1 MKKILLVIPALNAGG
16 AERVMATLANEWCN
30 QYEIDILMFQSTDS
44 LYTLNHKIKLL
55 KMGLTLPNNRFLRLF
70 LVPIIEIKRYRF
82 LRKTIKKEK
91 YCFVM
96 SFTNVANYLV
106 CLLPKRIS
114 DSLYIISERADP
126 KKYSFIIRMLI
137 DVLYRRSDL
146 LICQNEASRDYYAK
160 LKFKNKLTVLP
171 NPVNF
176 DDIPDAKPS
185 KKERAIST
193 VGRLTPQK
201 NHRLLI
207 EAFDE
212 IFEDYPEYKLKIYGA
227 GPLESELKKYSQS
240 LRSRENI
247 EFLGVKK
254 KVMFDVSKTEI
265 FVLSS
270 DYEGFPN
277 VLIEAMASYMPV
289 VSSDFSTGVARELI
303 DNGRNGYIFQVG
315 DKAELIEALRS
326 ILNDRKRYVEIGI
339 SNRKIA
345 AKYRSDIVA
354 NMWLEEIKGLRC
366 TKRKGG
372 IDES

>member
-1 MKKILLVIPALNAGG
+1 M
-16 AERVMATLANEWCN
+16 
-30 QYEIDILMFQSTDS
+30 
-44 LYTLNHKIKLL
+44 
-55 KMGLTLPNNRFLRLF
+55 
-70 LVPIIEIKRYRF
+70 
-82 LRKTIKKEK
+82 
-91 YCFVM
+91 
-96 SFTNVANYLV
+96 
-106 CLLPKRIS
+106 
-114 DSLYIISERADP
+114 
-126 KKYSFIIRMLI
+126 
-137 DVLYRRSDL
+137 
-146 LICQNEASRDYYAK
+146 
-160 LKFKNKLTVLP
+160 
-171 NPVNF
+171 
-176 DDIPDAKPS
+176 
-185 KKERAIST
+185 
-193 VGRLTPQK
+193 
-201 NHRLLI
+201 I